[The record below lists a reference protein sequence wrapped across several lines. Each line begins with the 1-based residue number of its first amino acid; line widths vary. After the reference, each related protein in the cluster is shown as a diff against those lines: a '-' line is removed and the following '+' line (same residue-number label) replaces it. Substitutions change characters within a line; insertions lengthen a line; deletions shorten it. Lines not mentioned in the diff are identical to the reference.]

1 MSETIISSVI
11 LCPNPMCKYTNPL
24 KSKFCMQC
32 GSPLADAAND
42 GKKVKIVVLE
52 NQKVLQEFSLTDKSI
67 VGKSGDISVKGADF
81 SENICEFKM
90 DGEKVFLNVMSEN
103 VFVKANI
110 NKTLEL
116 VSGTEIKIGDK
127 TFRVEM

>member
-1 MSETIISSVI
+1 M
-11 LCPNPMCKYTNPL
+11 M
-24 KSKFCMQC
+24 
-32 GSPLADAAND
+32 A
-42 GKKVKIVVLE
+42 KKVKIVVLE
-52 NQKVLQEFSLTDKSI
+52 NQKVLQEFSLADKSI
-67 VGKSGDISVKGADF
+67 VGKGGDIAIKGADF

-90 DGEKVFLNVMSEN
+90 DGEKVFLNITSEN

>member
-1 MSETIISSVI
+1 
-11 LCPNPMCKYTNPL
+11 
-24 KSKFCMQC
+24 MQC

-52 NQKVLQEFSLTDKSI
+52 DQSVLQEFFLTDKSI

-81 SENICEFKM
+81 SENICEFKI

>member
-1 MSETIISSVI
+1 
-11 LCPNPMCKYTNPL
+11 
-24 KSKFCMQC
+24 
-32 GSPLADAAND
+32 
-42 GKKVKIVVLE
+42 
-52 NQKVLQEFSLTDKSI
+52 
-67 VGKSGDISVKGADF
+67 
-81 SENICEFKM
+81 M
-90 DGEKVFLNVMSEN
+90 DGEKVFLNITSEN